1 MKKRQWHKIPLD
13 LIKWDYHSFIF
24 HDKMTLHLIT
34 DVAFELSTTL
44 DCNDHCQFK
53 EEKKAHTTHLSYV
66 Y

>member
-1 MKKRQWHKIPLD
+1 
-13 LIKWDYHSFIF
+13 
-24 HDKMTLHLIT
+24 MTLHLIT